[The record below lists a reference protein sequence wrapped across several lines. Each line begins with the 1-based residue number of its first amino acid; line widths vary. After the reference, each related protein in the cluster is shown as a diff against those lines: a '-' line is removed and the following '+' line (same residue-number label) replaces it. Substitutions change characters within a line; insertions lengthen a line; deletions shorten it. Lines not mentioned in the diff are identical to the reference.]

1 MSLPIKAKRAKSA
14 GKTCRQAYVLLSTDG
29 KVSCETYALQFEKEK
44 LAPPV
49 GELSAEQT
57 EGGNVSHETLPD
69 KHIHVL
75 NAQPVVEREVDAV
88 ADHTRGA
95 AHKTVNAPGRNEHSA
110 QGLVL

>member
-1 MSLPIKAKRAKSA
+1 MFHMKLFAPGGPNKGTLIRFHVKHMRCRLKKRNWLP
-14 GKTCRQAYVLLSTDG
+14 QW
-29 KVSCETYALQFEKEK
+29 
-44 LAPPV
+44 

-75 NAQPVVEREVDAV
+75 NAQPVVEREVDTV

>member
-1 MSLPIKAKRAKSA
+1 MFHMKLFACGGPNKGTLPMFHVKHMRCRLKKRNWLP
-14 GKTCRQAYVLLSTDG
+14 QW
-29 KVSCETYALQFEKEK
+29 
-44 LAPPV
+44 
-49 GELSAEQT
+49 GELSAEET
-57 EGGNVSHETLPD
+57 KGGNVSHETLPD

-75 NAQPVVEREVDAV
+75 NAQSVVEREVDTV

>member
-29 KVSCETYALQFEKEK
+29 KVSCETYALPFEKEK

-95 AHKTVNAPGRNEHSA
+95 AHKTVNAPGRNEQSA